1 MRQNIIVVDNFYN
14 NPDEVREFALS
25 QEFNVTGNYPGVRTQ
40 NFLNQST
47 KDTLENIIQDQ
58 VVNWLDGG
66 LGSTNEGYT
75 GAFQFTTKDNK
86 SWIHNDAYNNW
97 AGVLYLTPDAPTSGG
112 TGFFRSK
119 IDGSLTG
126 KDHDSP
132 ELEGTY
138 GDYSKWDLVANVGNV
153 YNRIVLF
160 RADQWHTSLDY
171 FGTSMKDGR
180 LTQVF
185 FFRTEQ

>member
-1 MRQNIIVVDNFYN
+1 MRQNTIVVDDFYN
-14 NPDEVREFALS
+14 NPDEVRKFALS
-25 QEFNVTGNYPGVRTQ
+25 QRFNVTGNYPGARTA
-40 NFLNQST
+40 NFINQST
-47 KDTLENIIQDQ
+47 KDTIQSLIPER
-58 VVNWLDGG
+58 VVNWLDGP
-66 LGSTNEGYT
+66 EGYT
-75 GAFQFTTKDNK
+75 GAFQLTTGSHS

-126 KDHDSP
+126 TNHDLP
-132 ELEGTY
+132 DGVWT
-138 GDYSKWDLVANVGNV
+138 DMSKWDKVAEVGNI

-171 FGTSMKDGR
+171 FGSGPDDGR

-185 FFRTEQ
+185 FIKTES

>member
-1 MRQNIIVVDNFYN
+1 MRQNVIIVDDFYN
-14 NPDEVREFALS
+14 NPDQVREFALS
-25 QEFNVTGNYPGVRTQ
+25 QEFNVTGNYPGARTA
-40 NFLNQST
+40 NFINQST
-47 KDTLENIIQDQ
+47 KDTIQSLLPEK
-58 VVNWLDGG
+58 VTNWLDGP
-66 LGSTNEGYT
+66 EGYT
-75 GAFQFTTKDNK
+75 GAFQLTTGSNS

-97 AGVLYLTPDAPTSGG
+97 AGVLYLTPNAPTSGG

-126 KDHDSP
+126 TNHDSLP
-132 ELEGTY
+132 
-138 GDYSKWDLVANVGNV
+138 DSVWSDVSKWDKVAEVGNI

-171 FGTSMKDGR
+171 FGSGPEDGR

-185 FFRTEQ
+185 FIKTEQ

>member
-97 AGVLYLTPDAPTSGG
+97 AGVLYLTPDAPVSGG
-112 TGFFRSK
+112 TGFFKSL
-119 IDGSLTG
+119 IDGSLVGTN
-126 KDHDSP
+126 HDFLP
-132 ELEGTY
+132 DGVWT
-138 GDYSKWDLVANVGNV
+138 DMSKWEKVAEVGNI

-160 RADQWHTSLDY
+160 RANQWHTSLDY
-171 FGTSMKDGR
+171 FGVNPESGR

-185 FFRTEQ
+185 FIQTEV